1 MISAHPELM
10 KINVLKIWA
19 WGKALAGLGSGWL
32 AVAVALWGRL
42 WLGLAG
48 WLGSWGL
55 AWQLT
60 PGTGGWPG
68 AWLAGPGRASGLGWG
83 GATLIVISNGRAHPL
98 ASNRARIG
106 PELCKYMDLGSILI
120 EFDRFS
126 SRMG

>member
-1 MISAHPELM
+1 M

-55 AWQLT
+55 AWQLAH
-60 PGTGGWPG
+60 GAGGWLG
-68 AWLAGPGRASGLGWG
+68 AWLALLGWG
-83 GATLIVISNGRAHPL
+83 IL
-98 ASNRARIG
+98 AGQWNPPSA
-106 PELCKYMDLGSILI
+106 P
-120 EFDRFS
+120 
-126 SRMG
+126 